1 MDHEAPLLLKLSS
14 RVRQKT
20 RSQDL
25 RFFFSSN
32 VARIDRLRCV
42 EVFVDACLLVLLQGS
57 SHFIQ
62 SIDRSPGQCLVSDS
76 IECVVFFEPNLFALL
91 YAIVNVADAIVQ

>member
-1 MDHEAPLLLKLSS
+1 MDHEAPLLLKPSS

-25 RFFFSSN
+25 RFLFSSN
-32 VARIDRLRCV
+32 VARIDRLRYV
-42 EVFVDACLLVLLQGS
+42 EVFVDVGLLVLLQGR

-62 SIDRSPGQCLVSDS
+62 SVDRSPGERLVSDS
-76 IECVVFFEPNLFALL
+76 IECVVFFEPHLFTLL
-91 YAIVNVADAIVQ
+91 YAIVNVADAIV